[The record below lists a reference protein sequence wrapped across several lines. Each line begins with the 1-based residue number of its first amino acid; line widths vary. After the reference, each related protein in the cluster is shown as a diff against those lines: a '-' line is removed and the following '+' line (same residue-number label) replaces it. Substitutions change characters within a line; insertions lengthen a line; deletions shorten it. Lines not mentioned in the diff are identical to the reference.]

1 MVEKLGIEHIPENMR
16 HGKTSQ
22 LFTLWLASN
31 LTIADYALGFLPVSL
46 GVSLPSI
53 IIALLLGNILGS
65 LFLALSV
72 AMGPKMGF
80 PQMFIS
86 RWSFGTKGNYIFSA
100 LNWIS
105 TAGWFTVNVILGSF
119 ALQVLIP
126 SIPFYVAALGT
137 TVVEVLLAIYG
148 YDMIHSFE
156 KVMAVVLGALF
167 LFATLLIVTQHSGN
181 IMAYAPPASTSP
193 LALFAITLAASFSY
207 VMSWSP
213 YGADYSRYL
222 PESTPYR
229 KSIVN
234 AFVGAFIASFWLEL
248 LGALVGILAPSAPD
262 ATRAL
267 PIALGPFGLIVVFA
281 IVLGGVAANVLNIYT
296 NALSALVLD
305 IKTNRWKAVVVGG
318 IVGFFLAL
326 YGSGNF
332 AGFYQT
338 FLLLLDY
345 WITPWLG
352 IIVVDFFVLKNISP
366 KTLSSLPRISWK
378 AIVSYGVG
386 ILVSVLFIP
395 SISYINYM
403 GPASQLI
410 GGADFSYFVSFIIAA
425 VLYYVL
431 MRKR

>member
-1 MVEKLGIEHIPENMR
+1 LVEKLGIEHVPENMR
-16 HGKTSQ
+16 HGRTGQ

-46 GVSLPSI
+46 GVPLLSMIL
-53 IIALLLGNILGS
+53 ALLVGNVLGS
-65 LFLALSV
+65 LFVALSV
-72 AMGPKMGF
+72 AMGPKMGY

-119 ALQVLIP
+119 AVQVLIP
-126 SIPFYVAALGT
+126 GMPFYIAALIT
-137 TVVEVLLAIYG
+137 TVAEVLLAIYG

-167 LFATLLIVTQHSGN
+167 AFATFLIFTQHTDS
-181 IMAYAPPASTSP
+181 IMAYAPTGSASP

-207 VMSWSP
+207 VMSWAP
-213 YGADYSRYL
+213 YGSDYSRYL
-222 PESTPYR
+222 PDSTSYR

-234 AFVGAFIASFWLEL
+234 SFVGAFIASFWLEVI
-248 LGALVGILAPSAPD
+248 GALVGILAPTASD

-267 PIALGPFGLIVVFA
+267 PQALGPFGLLIVFA
-281 IVLGGVAANVLNIYT
+281 IILGGVAANVLNIYT

-305 IKTNRWKAVVVGG
+305 IKTNRWKAVVIGG
-318 IVGFFLAL
+318 IVGFFLAM
-326 YGSGNF
+326 YGGGNF
-332 AGFYQT
+332 GGFYET

-352 IIVVDFFVLKNISP
+352 IIVVDFFVLKHNTYR
-366 KTLSSLPRISWK
+366 TLSSLPSIAWK
-378 AIVSYGVG
+378 AILSYLVG

-395 SISYINYM
+395 SISYINYV
-403 GPASQLI
+403 GPASIPL
-410 GGADFSYFVSFIIAA
+410 GGADFSYFVSFIISA
-425 VLYYVL
+425 VLYYLL
-431 MRKR
+431 MRKH

>member
-1 MVEKLGIEHIPENMR
+1 MVEKLGIEHIPESMR
-16 HGKTSQ
+16 HGRTSQ

-53 IIALLLGNILGS
+53 IIALLLGNIIGS

-86 RWSFGTKGNYIFSA
+86 RWSFGRKGNYIFSA

-126 SIPFYVAALGT
+126 STPFYIAALGT

-156 KVMAVVLGALF
+156 KIMAVVLGALF
-167 LFATLLIVTQHSGN
+167 LFATLLIMTQHVGS

-229 KSIVN
+229 KSIIN
-234 AFVGAFIASFWLEL
+234 TFVGAFIASFWLEVI
-248 LGALVGILAPSAPD
+248 GALVGILAPSAPD

-267 PIALGPFGLIVVFA
+267 PTALGPFGLIVVFA

-332 AGFYQT
+332 GGFYQT

-366 KTLSSLPRISWK
+366 KTLDSLPIVSWK

-395 SISYINYM
+395 SISYINYV
-403 GPASQLI
+403 GPASQLM

-431 MRKR
+431 MHKH

>member
-1 MVEKLGIEHIPENMR
+1 LVEKLGIEHVPDGMR
-16 HGKTSQ
+16 HGRTAQ

-46 GVSLPSI
+46 GLPLPSI
-53 IIALLLGNILGS
+53 ILALLIGNVLGS

-72 AMGPKMGF
+72 AMGPRMGF

-126 SIPFYVAALGT
+126 SIPFYVAALCT
-137 TVVEVLLAIYG
+137 TAAEVLLAIYG

-167 LFATLLIVTQHSGN
+167 LFATALIVIQHAGS
-181 IMAYAPPASTSP
+181 IMSYAPSLSVSP

-207 VMSWSP
+207 VMSWAP

-234 AFVGAFIASFWLEL
+234 SFVGAFIASFWLEV

-267 PIALGPFGLIVVFA
+267 PSALGPFGLVVVFA

-318 IVGFFLAL
+318 IVGFFLSL

-352 IIVVDFFVLKNISP
+352 IIVVDFFVLRRLSA
-366 KTLSSLPRISWK
+366 KTLNSLPKISWQGIASY
-378 AIVSYGVG
+378 AIG

-395 SISYINYM
+395 SISYVNYV
-403 GPASQLI
+403 GPASLLV

-425 VLYYVL
+425 VLYYFL
-431 MRKR
+431 MRKH

>member
-1 MVEKLGIEHIPENMR
+1 LVEKLGIEHVPENMR
-16 HGKTSQ
+16 HGRTGQ

-46 GVSLPSI
+46 GVPLLPMI
-53 IIALLLGNILGS
+53 LALLVGNVLGS
-65 LFLALSV
+65 LFVALSV
-72 AMGPKMGF
+72 AMGPKMGY

-119 ALQVLIP
+119 AVQVLIP
-126 SIPFYVAALGT
+126 GMPFYIAALIT
-137 TVVEVLLAIYG
+137 TVAEVLLAIYG

-167 LFATLLIVTQHSGN
+167 AFATFLIFTQHTGS
-181 IMAYAPPASTSP
+181 IMAYAPTGSASP

-207 VMSWSP
+207 VMSWAP
-213 YGADYSRYL
+213 YGSDYSRYL
-222 PESTPYR
+222 PDSTSYR

-234 AFVGAFIASFWLEL
+234 SFVGAFIASFWLEVI
-248 LGALVGILAPSAPD
+248 GALVGILAPTASD

-267 PIALGPFGLIVVFA
+267 PQALGPFGLLIVFA
-281 IVLGGVAANVLNIYT
+281 IILGGVAANVLNIYT

-305 IKTNRWKAVVVGG
+305 IKTNRWKAVVIGG
-318 IVGFFLAL
+318 IVGFFLAM
-326 YGSGNF
+326 YGGGNF
-332 AGFYQT
+332 GGFYET

-352 IIVVDFFVLKNISP
+352 IIVVDFFVLKHNTYR
-366 KTLSSLPRISWK
+366 TLSSLPSIAWK
-378 AIVSYGVG
+378 AILSYLVG

-395 SISYINYM
+395 SISYINYV
-403 GPASQLI
+403 GPASIPL
-410 GGADFSYFVSFIIAA
+410 GGADFSYFVSFIISA
-425 VLYYVL
+425 VLYYLL
-431 MRKR
+431 MRKH